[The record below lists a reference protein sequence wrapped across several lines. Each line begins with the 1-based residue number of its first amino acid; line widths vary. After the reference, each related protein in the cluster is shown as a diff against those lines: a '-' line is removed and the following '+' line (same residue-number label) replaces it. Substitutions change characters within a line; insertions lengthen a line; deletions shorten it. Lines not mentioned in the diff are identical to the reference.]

1 MRTFFE
7 GADCRM
13 CHVFMTEDLTTN
25 IFNKQFPKRT
35 PDYVK
40 KFKKKNINATNEM
53 QYIKKPHPNG

>member
-25 IFNKQFPKRT
+25 IFNKQFPKRAPLIT
-35 PDYVK
+35 
-40 KFKKKNINATNEM
+40 FKKLRKNINATKEM
-53 QYIKKPHPNG
+53 HKNT